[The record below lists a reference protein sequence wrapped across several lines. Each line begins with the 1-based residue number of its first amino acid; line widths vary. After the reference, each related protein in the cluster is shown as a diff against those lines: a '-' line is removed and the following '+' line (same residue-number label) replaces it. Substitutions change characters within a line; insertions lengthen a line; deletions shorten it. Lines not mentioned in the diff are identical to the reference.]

1 MIVATE
7 TWGCT
12 KVEMTSPSG
21 AAGRH
26 RHSYTIAH
34 TLRIGDPTEY
44 ASLNPYLDL
53 SSWRLADLTMAWLLR
68 SGPDDRPR
76 PELATEVPTP
86 RNGGVSSDGRTI
98 VYHLRHDARWSD
110 GAQFTARDVVFS
122 TKTGMDPQTDEQARD
137 FFADIAGVGAPDPY
151 TVVLHLKRPYAG
163 IVYGYFFSVGS
174 PSILPA
180 HILAR
185 LPNINTASYNALPVG
200 IGPFKYVRWDRGSQ
214 IVLAANPLYFRGKPK
229 LDRIIVKSL
238 PSVLAVYG
246 ALRSHAIDLANW
258 HPSLS
263 GGIDKDREFS
273 TLVERLYETS
283 YLTLNVRRP
292 PLDDVAVRRALRLAI
307 DRPRILQIITEGNV
321 SLAERLTDSPYPAGH
336 PMDTGFPLLGY
347 DPAAANRLL
356 ERDGWHLGADGI
368 RVKNGRRL
376 SLAIPGPAGF
386 RIMDQ
391 LDELLRSDLRDIGAV
406 AETHNYAQAYL
417 MSPAGPVAR
426 GDFDM
431 FTTNFDF
438 DAYGDLSS
446 QFGCDRA
453 PPNGWDVGGY
463 CNRSLEPLLA
473 AFNAAYQESA
483 RRRLAGRIARKIID
497 DVPVIPLRAGGAY
510 WIFNTDLRRFR
521 PNRTSFYDDFMNVD
535 I

>member
-1 MIVATE
+1 MA
-7 TWGCT
+7 G
-12 KVEMTSPSG
+12 PSG
-21 AAGRH
+21 APGRH

-34 TLRIGDPTEY
+34 TLRIGDPMEY

-86 RNGGVSSDGRTI
+86 RNGGVSKDGKTI
-98 VYHLRHDARWSD
+98 VYHLRHGARWSD
-110 GAQFTARDVVFS
+110 GAPFTARDVVFS
-122 TKTGMDPQTDEQARD
+122 TKTGMYQQTNEQARG
-137 FFADIAGVGAPDPY
+137 FFADISGVDAPDPY

-163 IVYGYFFSVGS
+163 IVYGYFFSVGG
-174 PSILPA
+174 PCILPA
-180 HILAR
+180 HILAG
-185 LPNINTASYNALPVG
+185 LPNINTAPYNALPVG

-214 IVLAANPLYFRGKPK
+214 IVLAANPLYFRGRPK

-263 GGIDKDREFS
+263 GGIENDREFS

-283 YLTLNVRRP
+283 YLALNVRRP
-292 PLDDVAVRRALRLAI
+292 PLDDPAVRRAVRLAI
-307 DRPRILQIITEGNV
+307 DRPRILQVLTEGNAA
-321 SLAERLTDSPYPAGH
+321 LAETLTDSPYPAGH
-336 PMDTGFPLLGY
+336 PMDAGFPLIGH
-347 DPAAANRLL
+347 DEAAANRLL
-356 ERDGWHLGADGI
+356 DGAGWRLGSDGI
-368 RVKNGRRL
+368 RIKNGRRL
-376 SLAIPGPAGF
+376 DLSIPGAAGS

-391 LDELLRSDLRDIGAV
+391 LDELLRSDLRDIGAE
-406 AETHNYAQAYL
+406 AETHNYAASFL
-417 MSPAGPVAR
+417 VSPAGPIAS
-426 GDFDM
+426 GSFDM
-431 FTTNFDF
+431 FPTSFDF

-446 QFGCDRA
+446 QFGCEHV
-453 PPNGWDVGGY
+453 PPNGWNSGGY
-463 CNRSLEPLLA
+463 CDRSLEPLLA
-473 AFNAAYQESA
+473 AFNANYDESG
-483 RRRLAGRIARKIID
+483 RRKLAGRIARKVIAG
-497 DVPVIPLRAGGAY
+497 VPIVPLRAGGAY
-510 WIFNTDLRRFR
+510 WIFNTDLRGFK